1 MRRALCLL
9 GVALQTCSPLNSEP
23 RRRPPTRLLGS
34 TDTDVDDLR
43 QRLEA
48 GAFFLDS
55 GHDVLACDAR
65 QAAQHAGDSLQ
76 AAVLTGE
83 RRCVIDCRVDTFES
97 TSRRFSADDTARW
110 VRRCANEVAFF
121 FETCTLLYPQAAS
134 GAAPTAAG
142 LPVEPLLKRWGQVQ
156 DSADACGLAPTDCSF
171 VVSPSTFEE
180 LVALRRLYHAA
191 MEARALVVV
200 VNHGF
205 DAPPP
210 ELEEA
215 TEVYRLQPLDVE
227 EPTTGRI
234 ARVCV
239 SRRFP
244 ADYEVYAARSENA
257 YEPGNRGVFTQRPDD
272 AVVRAVARQ
281 VFDEVD

>member
-1 MRRALCLL
+1 MIASRVVVCLYTITA
-9 GVALQTCSPLNSEP
+9 VALQRTHRP
-23 RRRPPTRLLGS
+23 RRLPTRLWS
-34 TDTDVDDLR
+34 STDVDDFR

-48 GAFFLDS
+48 GAFFLGDDS
-55 GHDVLACDAR
+55 RHDVIACDAR
-65 QAAQHAGDSLQ
+65 QAAQHAGEALK

-83 RRCVIDCRVDTFES
+83 RRCVIDCRVDTFDS
-97 TSRRFSADDTARW
+97 TSRRFAADDTARW
-110 VRRCANEVAFF
+110 IRRCANEVAFF

-142 LPVEPLLKRWGQVQ
+142 LPVEPLLRKWGQVM
-156 DSADACGLAPTDCSF
+156 DGSEDLGLAPTDCFF

-180 LVALRRLYHAA
+180 LVALRRLYRAA
-191 MEARALVVV
+191 TAARALVVV

-205 DAPPP
+205 EAPPP
-210 ELEEA
+210 ELDEA
-215 TEVYRLQPLDVE
+215 SEVYRLQPLDIE
-227 EPTTGRI
+227 EPSTGKM

-244 ADYEVYAARSENA
+244 ADYEVFAARGRA
-257 YEPGNRGVFTQRPDD
+257 YEPSNRGVFVQRPDD

-281 VFDEVD
+281 VLDE

>member
-1 MRRALCLL
+1 MRRALGL
-9 GVALQTCSPLNSEP
+9 GVALQTCTSLYSHP

-48 GAFFLDS
+48 GAFFLDDD
-55 GHDVLACDAR
+55 GAHGVIACDAR
-65 QAAQHAGDSLQ
+65 QAAQHAGEALK

-121 FETCTLLYPQAAS
+121 FETCTLLYPKAAS

-142 LPVEPLLKRWGQVQ
+142 LPVEPLLKKWGTVRHS
-156 DSADACGLAPTDCSF
+156 DCGLAPTDCFF

-180 LVALRRLYHAA
+180 LVALRRLYRAA

-210 ELEEA
+210 KLEEA

-227 EPTTGRI
+227 DPATGRV

-244 ADYEVYAARSENA
+244 ADYEVYAARSGA
-257 YEPGNRGVFTQRPDD
+257 YESASRGVFTQRPDD

-281 VFDEVD
+281 FFDEID

>member
-1 MRRALCLL
+1 MTASRVVVCLYAITA
-9 GVALQTCSPLNSEP
+9 VALRPAQPP
-23 RRRPPTRLLGS
+23 RRRTRLWS
-34 TDTDVDDLR
+34 STDVDDFR

-48 GAFFLDS
+48 GAFFLDDS
-55 GHDVLACDAR
+55 RHEVIACDTR
-65 QAAQHAGDSLQ
+65 QAAQHAGAALK

-83 RRCVIDCRVDTFES
+83 RRCVIDCRVDTFDS
-97 TSRRFSADDTARW
+97 CSRRFAADDTARW
-110 VRRCANEVAFF
+110 IRRCANEVAFF

-142 LPVEPLLKRWGQVQ
+142 LPVEPLLRKWGQVM
-156 DSADACGLAPTDCSF
+156 DGSEDHGLAPTDCFF
-171 VVSPSTFEE
+171 VVSPSTFDE
-180 LVALRRLYHAA
+180 LVALRRLYRAA
-191 MEARALVVV
+191 MAARALVVV

-205 DAPPP
+205 EAPPP

-215 TEVYRLQPLDVE
+215 SEVYRLQPLDIE
-227 EPTTGRI
+227 EPSTGKV

-244 ADYEVYAARSENA
+244 ADYEVYAAKGSK
-257 YEPGNRGVFTQRPDD
+257 YEASSRGVFTFKPDD

-281 VFDEVD
+281 VLDE